1 MKKTPALNELT
12 REVLLNDLINLINQ
26 QNEIAMKLQLNELD
40 CQIDYYYFELI
51 TLEQKNLMIQEI
63 LINNKF

>member
-1 MKKTPALNELT
+1 MKKTPALNLLT
-12 REVLLNDLINLINQ
+12 REILLNDLINLINQ